1 MARKILKT
9 YILIF
14 SCFISSCSLVNNQ
27 VTEQPV
33 LSVTPPLP
41 PVTVTETPEP
51 TAILPP
57 TITSTPTITPI
68 VILDPSPLEIEFTTE
83 DGQVL
88 SGVYF
93 PADANPAPL
102 MILMHWARGDQE
114 EWTEIALW
122 LQNRSELVRAPD
134 YNNSWKSSDWY
145 PENTSGISMGVF
157 TFTLRECAGGCQN
170 YLPAEW
176 LLDIQAA
183 ITTAVG
189 LTGVDRSLIM
199 TAGASVGAD
208 GAINGCAWLN
218 QSGLGKCRGA
228 FALSPGSLLLVPFEN
243 AALELLHNE
252 PPIPVYCLYGL
263 RDDASVETCS
273 AVPDAKLV
281 DYGYIDNHGFELLQP
296 LKGPDPL
303 LLLLEFINTA
313 LPE

>member
-1 MARKILKT
+1 MPRKYLKIF
-9 YILIF
+9 ILII
-14 SCFISSCSLVNNQ
+14 SYFISSCSLIDDQ
-27 VTEQPV
+27 VIDQPV
-33 LSVTPPLP
+33 PSETPPVP
-41 PVTVTETPEP
+41 SATATEIPEP
-51 TAILPP
+51 TATIPP

-68 VILDPSPLEIEFTTE
+68 VILDPSPQEIEFTAD

-88 SGVYF
+88 SGIYY
-93 PADANPAPL
+93 PADSNPAPL
-102 MILMHWARGDQE
+102 MILMHWLRGDQE

-122 LQNRSELVRAPD
+122 LQNRSELVRTAD
-134 YNNSWKSSDWY
+134 YNKSWKSSVWY
-145 PENTSGISMGVF
+145 PENTSGISISVF
-157 TFTLRECAGGCQN
+157 TFTFRECAGGCQN
-170 YLPAEW
+170 YLPTEW

-189 LTGVDRSLIM
+189 LTGVDRSTIM
-199 TAGASVGAD
+199 TAGASIGAD

-243 AALELLHNE
+243 AALELLQNA

-303 LLLLEFINTA
+303 ILLLEFINSA

>member
-1 MARKILKT
+1 MSREYLKT
-9 YILIF
+9 FILIF
-14 SCFISSCSLVNNQ
+14 SCFISSCSLINDQ
-27 VTEQPV
+27 VIDQPV
-33 LSVTPPLP
+33 LSETPLVPLS
-41 PVTVTETPEP
+41 TVTETPEP
-51 TAILPP
+51 TVILPP
-57 TITSTPTITPI
+57 TITSTPTVTPI
-68 VILDPSPLEIEFTTE
+68 VILESSPLEIEFTAE

-93 PADANPAPL
+93 LADSNPAPL
-102 MILMHWARGDQE
+102 MILMHWARGDHE

-145 PENTSGISMGVF
+145 PENTLGISMGVF

-183 ITTAVG
+183 ITTAAG
-189 LTGVDRSLIM
+189 LTGVDSSRIM
-199 TAGASVGAD
+199 TAGASIGAD
-208 GAINGCAWLN
+208 GAINGCVWLN
-218 QSGLGKCRGA
+218 QSGLGKCRGT
-228 FALSPGSLLLVPFEN
+228 FGLSPGSLLLIPYEN
-243 AALELLHNE
+243 AALELLQNE
-252 PPIPVYCLYGL
+252 PPVPVYCLYGL

-273 AVPDAKLV
+273 AVPEAILV

-303 LLLLEFINTA
+303 ILLLEFINKA
-313 LPE
+313 LAE